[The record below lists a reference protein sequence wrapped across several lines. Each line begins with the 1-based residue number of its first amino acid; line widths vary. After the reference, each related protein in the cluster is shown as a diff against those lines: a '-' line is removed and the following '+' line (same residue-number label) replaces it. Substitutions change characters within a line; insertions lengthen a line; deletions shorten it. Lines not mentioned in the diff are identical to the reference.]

1 MAYSHQAPHTMSLH
15 RTRRAQPGAL
25 AMPRRRGASTGTLLV
40 LLGIWGGII
49 PFIGPIFGYR
59 MDTAASW
66 TFTWD
71 RLWLNILPGAAAILG
86 GLILL
91 GAANRLSATIGSWI
105 ALAGGVWFVVGPT
118 FSLLWNSPVG
128 IDGIGLG
135 SPSQRFIEQIGY
147 FYGLGA
153 VITALAA
160 GALAR
165 VLVRSERDV
174 ALLETAAEA
183 DTVTATETDTATAT
197 DAGTVTTRDRYTG
210 ETEAVP
216 PASTAT
222 ERPSAPAARRQEVPP
237 REAPYDA
244 PASDP
249 MAQRG
254 RTVGDERTADPMAE
268 RGRTVG
274 GGRTADRRT
283 TDPMADDGT
292 RSDRLSWPEDE
303 DGPDRRR

>member
-1 MAYSHQAPHTMSLH
+1 MAYSHQAPHTMTLH
-15 RTRRAQPGAL
+15 HSRRSRPSAL

-49 PFIGPIFGYR
+49 PFIGPTFGYR

-91 GAANRLSATIGSWI
+91 GAANRLSATVGSWI

-118 FSLLWNSPVG
+118 FSLLWDSPIGSNGVG
-128 IDGIGLG
+128 VG

-183 DTVTATETDTATAT
+183 DTVTATEADTATTT
-197 DAGTVTTRDRYTG
+197 DAGTVPREPRADETGTETREPYPDGTG
-210 ETEAVP
+210 TAQREPYPDGTGTAP
-216 PASTAT
+216 PAATTTGRSSTQ
-222 ERPSAPAARRQEVPP
+222 AAPP
-237 REAPYDA
+237 RE
-244 PASDP
+244 
-249 MAQRG
+249 
-254 RTVGDERTADPMAE
+254 
-268 RGRTVG
+268 
-274 GGRTADRRT
+274 
-283 TDPMADDGT
+283 PMADQATG
-292 RSDRLSWPEDE
+292 SERLSWPEDE
-303 DGPDRRR
+303 DGSEPRR